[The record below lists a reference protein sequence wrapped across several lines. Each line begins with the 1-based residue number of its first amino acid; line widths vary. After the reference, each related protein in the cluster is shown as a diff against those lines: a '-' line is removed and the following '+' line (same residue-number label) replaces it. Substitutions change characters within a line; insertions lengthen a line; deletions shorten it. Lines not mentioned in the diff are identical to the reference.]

1 MEAITALE
9 QTARSIKKKQD
20 ELSRKRRVVFQE
32 NTALL
37 HDLSQEISLLDEKTR
52 ETKKRIKKLI
62 SQLRHVAKKE
72 QLSVI
77 DEKKEQLHTDRW
89 LTKKELKKIISSSF
103 LKEQ

>member
-37 HDLSQEISLLDEKTR
+37 HDLSQEISLLDE
-52 ETKKRIKKLI
+52 
-62 SQLRHVAKKE
+62 
-72 QLSVI
+72 
-77 DEKKEQLHTDRW
+77 
-89 LTKKELKKIISSSF
+89 
-103 LKEQ
+103 